1 MSARTRKF
9 LAKRVNPVKPVP
21 KISNFI
27 ADPIDSRLNVIE
39 ILTLMS
45 DYRTAYHMAHD
56 MFIDFKE
63 DDKNNLISITPKEI
77 VRTISICLY
86 LQDKLGLYQ

>member
-1 MSARTRKF
+1 M
-9 LAKRVNPVKPVP
+9 AKRVNPVKPVP

>member
-1 MSARTRKF
+1 MSAKTRKF
-9 LAKRVNPVKPVP
+9 LAKRINPVKPVA
-21 KISNFI
+21 KMSNFI

-45 DYRTAYHMAHD
+45 DYRTAYHLAHN

-63 DDKNNLISITPKEI
+63 DDKNKLISITPKEI
-77 VRTISICLY
+77 VRTISVCLY
-86 LQDKLGLYQ
+86 LQEKLGLFQ